1 MLREVAPS
9 VITSCEDAIML
20 WTIAVILFV
29 LWILGFL
36 AFHIASPLI
45 HLLLVVAVI
54 VIVYRLVTGRPV
66 V

>member
-1 MLREVAPS
+1 
-9 VITSCEDAIML
+9 ML
-20 WTIAVILFV
+20 WSIAVILFV

-36 AFHIASPLI
+36 AFHVASPLI